1 MKICHYLSSSTFAGI
16 EQHVAE
22 LAASQQT
29 THDVTILCDKAI
41 GKHYKDFNVI
51 DIKNSTRRSLLGA
64 FRIYKILKLNKFDII
79 HAHASKPV
87 FILSVVKYFLKF
99 KFIASIH
106 GVKSNNKIFNYADY
120 VIGGNKN
127 ILNEIQSPNSVIH
140 NWYRSSSVEKH
151 KSIHALAVGR
161 LEKVKGF
168 DLLIKSWVNIKTP
181 LLIVGSSKEK
191 ESLVAL
197 IKELN
202 LTNKISITNWV
213 EQEELFKLYAR
224 SNVLIISSKSEGGP
238 RVALEA
244 LANNLPVLST
254 DVGHMNLI
262 LPQEILAE
270 PDNLE
275 SLQSL
280 MESYVDNITNLNQ
293 ESIFEFVKQ
302 EFSLEKQADK
312 VMKVYLSVLNK
323 DS

>member
-106 GVKSNNKIFNYADY
+106 GVKYNNKIFNYADY
-120 VIGGNKN
+120 VIGGNKKL
-127 ILNEIQSPNSVIH
+127 LNGIQSPNSVIH
-140 NWYRSSSVEKH
+140 NWYQLSSAEKH
-151 KSIHALAVGR
+151 KGIHALAVGR

-168 DLLIKSWVNIKTP
+168 DLLIKSWINIKTP
-181 LLIVGSSKEK
+181 LLIVGSGKEK

-202 LTNKISITNWV
+202 LSNKISITNWV

-280 MESYVDNITNLNQ
+280 MESYVDNISNLNQ

>member
-1 MKICHYLSSSTFAGI
+1 M
-16 EQHVAE
+16 
-22 LAASQQT
+22 
-29 THDVTILCDKAI
+29 
-41 GKHYKDFNVI
+41 
-51 DIKNSTRRSLLGA
+51 
-64 FRIYKILKLNKFDII
+64 
-79 HAHASKPV
+79 
-87 FILSVVKYFLKF
+87 
-99 KFIASIH
+99 
-106 GVKSNNKIFNYADY
+106 
-120 VIGGNKN
+120 
-127 ILNEIQSPNSVIH
+127 
-140 NWYRSSSVEKH
+140 
-151 KSIHALAVGR
+151 AVGR

-168 DLLIKSWVNIKTP
+168 DLLIKSWINIKTP
-181 LLIVGSSKEK
+181 LLIVGSGKEK

-280 MESYVDNITNLNQ
+280 MESYVDNIINLNQ

-302 EFSLEKQADK
+302 EFSLAKQADK
-312 VMKVYLSVLNK
+312 VMNVYLSVLNK

>member
-1 MKICHYLSSSTFAGI
+1 M
-16 EQHVAE
+16 
-22 LAASQQT
+22 
-29 THDVTILCDKAI
+29 
-41 GKHYKDFNVI
+41 
-51 DIKNSTRRSLLGA
+51 GA

-120 VIGGNKN
+120 VIGGNKKL
-127 ILNEIQSPNSVIH
+127 LNGIQSPNSVIH

-168 DLLIKSWVNIKTP
+168 DLLIKSWINIKTP
-181 LLIVGSSKEK
+181 LLIVGSGKEK

-202 LTNKISITNWV
+202 LSNKISITNWV

-280 MESYVDNITNLNQ
+280 MESYVDNISNLNQ

>member
-1 MKICHYLSSSTFAGI
+1 MPNSKLYPKDLIADVVFSPDLLPFSDLDGKI
-16 EQHVAE
+16 V
-22 LAASQQT
+22 
-29 THDVTILCDKAI
+29 V
-41 GKHYKDFNVI
+41 VI
-51 DIKNSTRRSLLGA
+51 DILRASSTITTALANGAVSIHPVLTPEDA
-64 FRIYKILKLNKFDII
+64 FRVAAEDPEVLCCGERKGL
-79 HAHASKPV
+79 
-87 FILSVVKYFLKF
+87 
-99 KFIASIH
+99 
-106 GVKSNNKIFNYADY
+106 
-120 VIGGNKN
+120 
-127 ILNEIQSPNSVIH
+127 
-140 NWYRSSSVEKH
+140 
-151 KSIHALAVGR
+151 
-161 LEKVKGF
+161 KVKGF
-168 DLLIKSWVNIKTP
+168 DLLIKSWINIKTP
-181 LLIVGSSKEK
+181 LLIVGSGKEK

-202 LTNKISITNWV
+202 LSNKISITNWV

-280 MESYVDNITNLNQ
+280 MESYVDNISNLNQ

>member
-106 GVKSNNKIFNYADY
+106 GVKYNNKIFNYADY
-120 VIGGNKN
+120 VIGGNKKL
-127 ILNEIQSPNSVIH
+127 LNGIQSPNSVIH
-140 NWYRSSSVEKH
+140 NWYQLSSAEKH
-151 KSIHALAVGR
+151 KGIHALAVGR

-181 LLIVGSSKEK
+181 LLIVGSGKEK

-202 LTNKISITNWV
+202 LSNKISITNWV

-280 MESYVDNITNLNQ
+280 MESYVDNISNLNQ